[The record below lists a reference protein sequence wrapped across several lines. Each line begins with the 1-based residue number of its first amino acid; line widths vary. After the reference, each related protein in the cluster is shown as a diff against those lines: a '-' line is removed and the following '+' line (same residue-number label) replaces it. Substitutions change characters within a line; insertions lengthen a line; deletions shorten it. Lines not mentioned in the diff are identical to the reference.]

1 MLVLAATPIGNLGD
15 ASARLRH
22 ALESASVIAA
32 EDTRTASHLLRALG
46 IESRPRLIALHEHN
60 ERARAAEVAQLA
72 RDQDVLV
79 LSDAGMPGISDPGYD
94 VVRAAIDAGVRVT
107 ALPGPVAAITALAIS
122 GLPTDRFAFEGFA
135 PRKPGERRAA
145 LTALAREPRTLLF
158 YEAPHR
164 IRAFLTDAVAAFGAD
179 RPAVVA
185 RELTKLYEEVVRGTL
200 ASLAEW
206 ASGDVRGEIV
216 VVIGGA
222 PTAAADADDALAEVL
237 SRVEGGERLK
247 AAAAD
252 VAGATGLSQRDLYE
266 AALRART
273 PRAPA
278 S

>member
-94 VVRAAIDAGVRVT
+94 VVRAAIDAGVQVT

-122 GLPTDRFAFEGFA
+122 GLPTDRFAFEGFV

-266 AALRART
+266 AALRARP